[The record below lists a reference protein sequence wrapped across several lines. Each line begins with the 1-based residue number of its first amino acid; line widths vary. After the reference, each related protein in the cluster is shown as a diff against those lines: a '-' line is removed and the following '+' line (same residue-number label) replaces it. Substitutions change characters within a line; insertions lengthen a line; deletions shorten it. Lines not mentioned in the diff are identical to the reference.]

1 MTSTDMDCLFCKIA
15 AELVPADLVYK
26 DDLVVAFRDINPQAP
41 THILIISK
49 EHISK
54 PADLNDSHSALLSQM
69 FKTAN
74 KIALDEN
81 ISEKGYRLVINN
93 GKGAGQSVFHLH
105 LHLLGGRPMN
115 WPPG

>member
-1 MTSTDMDCLFCKIA
+1 
-15 AELVPADLVYK
+15 
-26 DDLVVAFRDINPQAP
+26 
-41 THILIISK
+41 
-49 EHISK
+49 
-54 PADLNDSHSALLSQM
+54 M

>member
-1 MTSTDMDCLFCKIA
+1 MTSTEMDCLFCKIA
-15 AELVPADLVYK
+15 AEQVPADVVYK
-26 DDLVVAFRDINPQAP
+26 DDLVVAFRDINPAAP
-41 THILIISK
+41 THILIIPT
-49 EHISK
+49 EHLNNS
-54 PADLNDSHSALLSQM
+54 ADLSDSHSALLSQM

-81 ISEKGYRLVINN
+81 ISEEGYRLVINN

>member
-1 MTSTDMDCLFCKIA
+1 MTSTEMDCLFCRVA
-15 AELVPADLVYK
+15 AEQVPADVVYK

-41 THILIISK
+41 THILIIPK
-49 EHISK
+49 EHIGYA
-54 PADLNDSHSALLSQM
+54 ADLTDSHSALLSQM

-74 KIALDEN
+74 QIALDEN
-81 ISEKGYRLVINN
+81 ISEKGYRMVINN
-93 GKGAGQSVFHLH
+93 GKGAGQTVFHLH

>member
-1 MTSTDMDCLFCKIA
+1 MASTDMDCLFCSIA
-15 AELVPADLVYK
+15 TEKVPADVLYE
-26 DDLVVAFRDINPQAP
+26 DDNVVAFRDNNPQAP
-41 THILIISK
+41 THILIIPR
-49 EHISK
+49 EHIK
-54 PADLNDSHSALLSQM
+54 YAADLSESHSALLSQM

-81 ISEKGYRLVINN
+81 ISESGYRMVINN
-93 GKGAGQSVFHLH
+93 GKGAGQTVFHLH

>member
-1 MTSTDMDCLFCKIA
+1 MASTELDCLFCKIA
-15 AELVPADLVYK
+15 AEQVPADLVYK
-26 DDLVVAFRDINPQAP
+26 DDLVVAFRDINPAAP
-41 THILIISK
+41 THILIIPT
-49 EHISK
+49 EHLSNS
-54 PADLNDSHSALLSQM
+54 ADLSDSHSVLLSQM

-81 ISEKGYRLVINN
+81 ISEEGYRLVINN